1 MDRMVYVAMT
11 GAKQT
16 MHAQAIN
23 SHNLANASTP
33 GFRADLHAFGSL
45 PVEGPG
51 QPTRVNAVAEPQ
63 GFSRGAGPVT
73 STGRAL
79 DVAVQGEGWITVQAP
94 DGNEAF
100 TRAGDLRVS
109 ALGLLTTGAG
119 HPVMGNEGPI
129 ALPPYSE
136 LTMGADGT
144 ISIVPLGQSADT
156 LAVVDRIKLVNP
168 EPGQMFK
175 GSDGLV
181 RMQESFSADPDASVQ
196 LMSATLES
204 SNVNAAD
211 VMVNMIQ
218 LARQFEMHVKLMQ
231 GAEQNAEAASR
242 LLRLG
247 G

>member
-1 MDRMVYVAMT
+1 VDRMVYVAMT
-11 GAKQT
+11 GAEQT
-16 MHAQAIN
+16 MLAQAVN

-33 GFRADLHAFGSL
+33 GFRADLHSFGSL
-45 PVEGPG
+45 SVEGPG
-51 QPTRVNAVAEPQ
+51 QPTRVNAVAQPE
-63 GFSRGAGPVT
+63 GFDPGSGPVT

-79 DVAVQGEGWITVQAP
+79 DVAVQGDGWIAVQAP
-94 DGNEAF
+94 DGTEAY

-109 ALGLLTTGAG
+109 SLGLLSNGAG
-119 HPVMGNEGPI
+119 HSVMGNDGPI

-136 LTMGADGT
+136 LSMGVDGT

-168 EPGQMFK
+168 EPAQMVK
-175 GSDGLV
+175 GSDGLI
-181 RMQESFSADPDASVQ
+181 RMRDGVPADADASVQ

-231 GAEQNAEAASR
+231 GAEENAEVAAR